1 MLFMRSRTNVGHTT
15 QVGRESAGGKKP
27 REGKKGVH
35 PKGMK
40 DKTHVYNYINHA
52 EVL

>member
-1 MLFMRSRTNVGHTT
+1 MLFMRSRINEGHTV
-15 QVGRESAGGKKP
+15 QVGRGKGRKKSQ
-27 REGKKGVH
+27 RQKKKGVH

-40 DKTHVYNYINHA
+40 DKTDVYNDINQA

>member
-1 MLFMRSRTNVGHTT
+1 MGYTM
-15 QVGRESAGGKKP
+15 QVGRERREKKP
-27 REGKKGVH
+27 KEGKKGVH

-40 DKTHVYNYINHA
+40 DKTDVYNYINHD